1 LDGHALELKLSHHKA
16 DSSKSST
23 KKSKAPET
31 TKLVVR
37 NVPFEATDKDLREL
51 FG

>member
-1 LDGHALELKLSHHKA
+1 LELKLSHRKA
-16 DSSKSST
+16 EAKG
-23 KKSKAPET
+23 KKSKIPET

>member
-1 LDGHALELKLSHHKA
+1 MLDGHALELKLSHRKV
-16 DSSKSST
+16 DTSS
-23 KKSKAPET
+23 KKSKTPET